1 MDEEKNEKIW
11 IRLEKD
17 AVLNAKVLGKL
28 FEKVTNK
35 LTERKV
41 KKLIFCRGRLKGH
54 YFFKS

>member
-35 LTERKV
+35 LKERKV